1 MSHHED
7 DPNDAD
13 GAGGEAWIL
22 RLLMLTMVATLVAVI
37 ISSLSDIQRYLRMRQ
52 M

>member
-7 DPNDAD
+7 DANDPG

-22 RLLMLTMVATLVAVI
+22 RLLMLTLVGLLAAAIVNSI
-37 ISSLSDIQRYLRMRQ
+37 SDIQRYLRMRQ